1 MFTYKWVFTKKSLLA
16 SQRATIWFWMYF
28 TLSNEVHGKQP
39 LKISYGV
46 KFSLVLEL
54 IFLLLQLQTK
64 ISSSNTLAFC
74 LHNEN
79 NRAIPTQ
86 NLNKISYSTAHR
98 DWEFTHT
105 VYECFSLC
113 PYKKKYM
120 VLTTIRPNTLKNA
133 SWKLFTCSLKWCL
146 AARKVFEAQ
155 KRQPLVSCLGT
166 SIYKNNDFVWEPEG
180 RDNQDK

>member
-1 MFTYKWVFTKKSLLA
+1 MYVTGCNKTYDQIFHSEFHKHKTLDDMFTYKWVFTKKSLLA

-113 PYKKKYM
+113 PYKKKNIWY
-120 VLTTIRPNTLKNA
+120 
-133 SWKLFTCSLKWCL
+133 
-146 AARKVFEAQ
+146 
-155 KRQPLVSCLGT
+155 
-166 SIYKNNDFVWEPEG
+166 
-180 RDNQDK
+180 